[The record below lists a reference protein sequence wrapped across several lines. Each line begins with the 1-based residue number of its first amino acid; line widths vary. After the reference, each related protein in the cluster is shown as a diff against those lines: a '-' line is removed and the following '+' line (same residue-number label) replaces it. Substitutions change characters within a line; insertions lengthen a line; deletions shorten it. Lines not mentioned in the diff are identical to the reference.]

1 MKKLIFFVLLLI
13 SIAGRS
19 SAQGPIVLTDYRPL
33 AEFGTDTLAYVQNN
47 WGIHSKSTQR
57 YHGKT
62 FGDFFNDYELPI
74 IDIGF
79 QMDSDNSRLV
89 YVGFYF
95 RSLEHIKRH
104 SLYEGD
110 YCVGVQIKWPEWG
123 GEDPAPTYTELAP
136 IFNGKGPQNQSFPWR
151 EEYRELMKD
160 WLIQDVLYQG
170 KWW

>member
-13 SIAGRS
+13 SIAGSS
-19 SAQGPIVLTDYRPL
+19 SAQGLITLTDYRPL
-33 AEFGTDTLAYVQNN
+33 EEFGTDTLAYVQNN

-74 IDIGF
+74 IDIDF

-89 YVGFYF
+89 SVGFYF

-104 SLYEGD
+104 SLYLGD

-136 IFNGKGPQNQSFPWR
+136 IFNGKDPQTQSFPWR